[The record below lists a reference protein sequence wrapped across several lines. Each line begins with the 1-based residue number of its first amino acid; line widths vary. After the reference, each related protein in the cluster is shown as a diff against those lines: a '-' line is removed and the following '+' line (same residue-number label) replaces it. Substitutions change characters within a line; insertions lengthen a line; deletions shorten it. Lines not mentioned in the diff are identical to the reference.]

1 MKESYIL
8 LRSIKQY
15 LDNKGNL
22 YNMNENGNVDDS
34 EIVRNI
40 MSVSGVWWKN
50 LSPSDYDI
58 SETVWRTIWDK

>member
-1 MKESYIL
+1 MKESYVL

-34 EIVRNI
+34 EMLHNI
-40 MSVSGVWWKN
+40 MNVSGVWWKN
-50 LSPSDYDI
+50 LSPSDYDTAEI
-58 SETVWRTIWDK
+58 IWRRIWDK

>member
-1 MKESYIL
+1 MKESYVL

-34 EIVRNI
+34 ETLNNI
-40 MSVSGVWWKN
+40 MNVTGNW
-50 LSPSDYDI
+50 
-58 SETVWRTIWDK
+58 

>member
-40 MSVSGVWWKN
+40 INVSVVWWKS

-58 SETVWRTIWDK
+58 AEIIWRTIWDK

>member
-1 MKESYIL
+1 MKESYVL

-40 MSVSGVWWKN
+40 MNVSGVWWKN

-58 SETVWRTIWDK
+58 AEIIWRTIWDK